1 MNLFDQPLCTYVRMT
16 AAVAIFGMTP
26 QLAIAQTPHPSIRE
40 VARKEVTRMAAAD
53 ARASVLPPNYPRIFA
68 GPVPTSR
75 LGRRVVAGTA
85 GAAGGFLAGTLI
97 GLGVARANGC
107 SGECSL
113 RGFVVGAPIG
123 AISGAITGALLT
135 R

>member
-1 MNLFDQPLCTYVRMT
+1 MNLFNQPLRAYIRMT
-16 AAVAIFGMTP
+16 AAVAILGMTP
-26 QLAIAQTPHPSIRE
+26 PPATAQTPHPSIRE
-40 VARKEVTRMAAAD
+40 AARKEAARMAAAD
-53 ARASVLPPNYPRIFA
+53 ARASVLPPNYPRTFA

-85 GAAGGFLAGTLI
+85 GAVGGFLAGTLI

-107 SGECSL
+107 TGDCSL
-113 RGFVVGAPIG
+113 TAFVVGAPIG
-123 AISGAITGALLT
+123 AVSGAITGALLT